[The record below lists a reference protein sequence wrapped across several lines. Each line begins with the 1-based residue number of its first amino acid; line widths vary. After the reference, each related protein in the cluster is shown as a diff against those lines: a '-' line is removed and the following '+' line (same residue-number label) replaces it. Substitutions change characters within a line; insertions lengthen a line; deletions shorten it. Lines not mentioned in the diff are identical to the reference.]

1 MLAALQYTLRSGDKA
16 PGPLHKLHLGAD
28 WQHSGAI
35 IEHYLAVLN
44 NVKRLLKA
52 ILLKIALTFKR
63 VMIHSKPGL
72 CYIVIISPNVL
83 TVSST
88 LQHNTLIF
96 V

>member
-1 MLAALQYTLRSGDKA
+1 M
-16 PGPLHKLHLGAD
+16 HLGAD

-44 NVKRLLKA
+44 NVKRSLKA

-63 VMIHSKPGL
+63 VMIHSEPGL
-72 CYIVIISPNVL
+72 CYVVIIPPNVL
-83 TVSST
+83 TVGST
-88 LQHNTLIF
+88 LEHNTPIF